1 MEMSTEE
8 TFQIEEYKSLRE
20 EIAAKTKDVRDLNRW
35 GLLGLAAVYSYIF
48 SHLDKRWL
56 FWVPV
61 GLSIIIIG
69 LLWSEYRLVARIG
82 RYIRDCIEAT
92 AAPKR
97 DFDGVRVP
105 IRGGWERYLA
115 PTEENRI
122 PLWFWGPTPIW
133 LAIFLVTLLV
143 ALLAF
148 FCGAFPN
155 LVWPS

>member
-1 MEMSTEE
+1 MAMSTEA
-8 TFQIEEYKSLRE
+8 TFQIEEYKALKE

-61 GLSIIIIG
+61 GLSIIVIG
-69 LLWSEYRLVARIG
+69 LLWTEYRLVERIG
-82 RYIRDCIEAT
+82 RYIRDCIEAKV
-92 AAPKR
+92 APKQK
-97 DFDGVRVP
+97 FDGVKAS

-115 PTEENRI
+115 PTEGKRT
-122 PLWFWGPTPIW
+122 PLWYWGPTPIW
-133 LAIFLVTLLV
+133 LTIFAVTLVV

-155 LVWPS
+155 LVRSR